1 MSDRL
6 HQAAPGEAAPEATV
20 RPAQTTEAA
29 SVASP
34 VPPPAEAAEAAPAV
48 PPAASLSREESVAS
62 GAAGTTP
69 APAEEAAEEEPVE
82 HTVNPEV
89 KPKAPLLKRVS
100 AWMGTY
106 VLPPRARRAFR
117 VAVGVALPLLCLLQL
132 VLWGLKL
139 PERFTL
145 YFDALHSLDPV
156 AIAIVAL
163 EVFFAVTLLV
173 QAIYGL
179 VTLARRSHRVHLGTV
194 TTLYAFFVVM
204 LALAHLFPAYA
215 ALLEIFTFRPIL
227 PAAFAITGL
236 FALLRLTDGD
246 RSLRWCSMLF
256 SLLSL
261 AAVLMLFWQ
270 GAGNFASVELPGM
283 EPIPFGSLD
292 LGTYVGG
299 LFQEEVAPWSIFYD
313 VTDNMDLE
321 PLLRG
326 LQAVCVF
333 VTNLLPYAALSLVG
347 YLIHGVAGYSHEQH
361 LNLRVALKV
370 TVTLIVACALSLGA
384 AAAQLVLGMLL
395 NDVGYTVTLSPTDIA
410 VTLALLILLAVL
422 TAMPYRV
429 YRMVYNRRFAAY
441 RKLREENP

>member
-1 MSDRL
+1 
-6 HQAAPGEAAPEATV
+6 
-20 RPAQTTEAA
+20 
-29 SVASP
+29 
-34 VPPPAEAAEAAPAV
+34 
-48 PPAASLSREESVAS
+48 
-62 GAAGTTP
+62 
-69 APAEEAAEEEPVE
+69 VE
-82 HTVNPEV
+82 YTVNPEAE
-89 KPKAPLLKRVS
+89 PKVPLLKRVS
-100 AWMGTY
+100 SWMGTY
-106 VLPPRARRAFR
+106 VLPPLARRILR
-117 VAVGVALPLLCLLQL
+117 VVVGVALPLLCLLQL

-139 PERFTL
+139 PGRFTL

-163 EVFFAVTLLV
+163 EVFFIITLLA

-179 VTLARRSHRVHLGTV
+179 VTLARRGHRVHLGTV

-204 LALAHLFPAYA
+204 LALAHLFPTYA

-227 PAAFAITGL
+227 PATVAITVL
-236 FALLRLTDGD
+236 FALLRLADGD

-256 SLLSL
+256 SLLAL
-261 AAVLMLFWQ
+261 AAVLVLFWQ
-270 GAGNFASVELPGM
+270 GAGNFAAVVLPGM
-283 EPIPFGSLD
+283 DPIPFGSLD

-299 LFQEEVAPWSIFYD
+299 LFQEEVAPWSIFYGM
-313 VTDNMDLE
+313 TENMDLE

-347 YLIHGVAGYSHEQH
+347 YLIHGMAGDSYEQH

-370 TVTLIVACALSLGA
+370 TVTLIVASALSLSA
-384 AAAQLVLGMLL
+384 ATAQLVLAVLL
-395 NDVGYTVTLSPTDIA
+395 NDVGYTVKLFPTDIV

-422 TAMPYRV
+422 TAMPFRV

-441 RKLREENP
+441 RKMREENP